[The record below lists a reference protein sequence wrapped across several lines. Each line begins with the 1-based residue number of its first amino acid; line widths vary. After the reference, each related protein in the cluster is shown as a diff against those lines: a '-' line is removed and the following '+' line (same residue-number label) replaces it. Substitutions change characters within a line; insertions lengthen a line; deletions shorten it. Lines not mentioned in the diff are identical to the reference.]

1 MAKKCAKDGDFAKV
15 SDRVPQQ
22 HHSIAVST
30 EHTRHAF
37 QAARHEHTTRN
48 QNPENPVRPSGRT
61 SAAAPAPVADGCR
74 RPASRRAFGCRIG
87 HAGSRIAVCRA
98 RRPAFG
104 VQHPAPGQHIKLRL
118 FFGAAAVFVLAAA
131 AMLWHVPKIWR
142 RDAERM
148 QETLRAM
155 QQDFAEITGS
165 LKTEPPKEP
174 HDEAAQ

>member
-1 MAKKCAKDGDFAKV
+1 MNIRQEIKTLKTLSA
-15 SDRVPQQ
+15 
-22 HHSIAVST
+22 
-30 EHTRHAF
+30 
-37 QAARHEHTTRN
+37 QAGELLLLRLRLLQMDAADQLR
-48 QNPENPVRPSGRT
+48 GAL
-61 SAAAPAPVADGCR
+61 SAAALAMLAAALLFAAPAALLL
-74 RPASRRAFGCRIG
+74 
-87 HAGSRIAVCRA
+87 AVNILLPDR
-98 RRPAFG
+98 
-104 VQHPAPGQHIKLRL
+104 IKLPL